1 VEVSIRTL
9 FDGATIEA
17 LAHEIENA
25 EASGAKVSTAAIT
38 PRVYQPTSAD
48 ALKEQLRKLSS
59 HEIEALLD
67 ELRREE
73 GELG

>member
-1 VEVSIRTL
+1 MEVSIRTL
-9 FDGATIEA
+9 FDGPTIEA

-25 EASGAKVSTAAIT
+25 EAGAKVTTAAIT